1 MTAPFP
7 DHLRPPLDFDPAR
20 LAADMAYFSHTRW
33 IEHFVKQ
40 KRSCVFGDRCGVV
53 NDLVAALLAHGAG
66 LGGLFA

>member
-7 DHLRPPLDFDPAR
+7 DRLRLPLDFDPAR
-20 LAADMAYFSHTRW
+20 LAAVMAYFPRAQW

-40 KRSCVFGDRCGVV
+40 KRSRAFDDRCGVV